1 MKISEYRHI
10 ARKNLKG
17 CYCEAFIVTALCLFV
32 YLSFKAAELLMAYF
46 WSGYAGSLISGLLKA
61 AVTALCFLLT
71 TPLLTGGFW
80 WFFQTAC
87 GEDNRSLLKLYS
99 GFRLNCRAALL
110 YAAMWIKS
118 FFSLFP
124 TAFCWTAAYVLLYG
138 NTGLSESFT
147 VFAAFQFFMLGIFL
161 IGLYFSTAA
170 SMALAPFM
178 FIGHPDKNPLKV
190 LKESSVC
197 MKGKKLEFIRLI
209 LSFVPAMLPVVTI
222 PFVIPS
228 AVMAAAVF
236 AQKNSYTDISGRDGN
251 QLCR

>member
-10 ARKNLKG
+10 AKKNLKG

-32 YLSFKAAELLMAYF
+32 FLSFKAADLLRAYVM
-46 WSGYAGSLISGLLKA
+46 SGYSGSIIYSLLKM
-61 AVTALCFLLT
+61 AVTLLCFLLT

-138 NTGLSESFT
+138 NTSLSQSVT
-147 VFAAFQFFMLGIFL
+147 VFAAFQLFMLGIVFIL
-161 IGLYFSTAA
+161 LYFRTAA

-178 FIGHPDKNPLKV
+178 FISHPDKNPLRV
-190 LKESSVC
+190 LRESSVC
-197 MKGKKLEFIRLI
+197 MRGKKLEFIKLI
-209 LSFVPAMLPVVTI
+209 FSFVPYMLPVVTI

-236 AQKNSYTDISGRDGN
+236 AQKNSGGDTNREERKE
-251 QLCR
+251 LCR

>member
-71 TPLLTGGFW
+71 TPFLTGGFW

-138 NTGLSESFT
+138 NTGLSEIVYRICGVS
-147 VFAAFQFFMLGIFL
+147 VFYAGDSPYRTLFQHGGFDGA
-161 IGLYFSTAA
+161 G
-170 SMALAPFM
+170 
-178 FIGHPDKNPLKV
+178 
-190 LKESSVC
+190 SVYVY
-197 MKGKKLEFIRLI
+197 R
-209 LSFVPAMLPVVTI
+209 
-222 PFVIPS
+222 PS
-228 AVMAAAVF
+228 
-236 AQKNSYTDISGRDGN
+236 
-251 QLCR
+251 

>member
-10 ARKNLKG
+10 AKKNLKG

-32 YLSFKAAELLMAYF
+32 FLSFKAADLLRAYF
-46 WSGYAGSLISGLLKA
+46 MSGYSGSIIYALIKM
-61 AVTALCFLLT
+61 AVALICFLLI

-138 NTGLSESFT
+138 NTGLSESVT
-147 VFAAFQFFMLGIFL
+147 VFAAFQLFMLGIVL
-161 IGLYFSTAA
+161 ILLYFRTAA

-178 FIGHPDKNPLKV
+178 FISHPDKNPLRV
-190 LKESSVC
+190 LRESSVC
-197 MKGKKLEFIRLI
+197 MRGKKLEFIKLI
-209 LSFVPAMLPVVTI
+209 FSFVPYMLPVVTI

-236 AQKNSYTDISGRDGN
+236 AQKNSGGDTIREDCKE
-251 QLCR
+251 LCR

>member
-61 AVTALCFLLT
+61 AVTAFCFLLT

-110 YAAMWIKS
+110 YAAMWIKA
-118 FFSLFP
+118 FFLF
-124 TAFCWTAAYVLLYG
+124 F
-138 NTGLSESFT
+138 
-147 VFAAFQFFMLGIFL
+147 
-161 IGLYFSTAA
+161 
-170 SMALAPFM
+170 
-178 FIGHPDKNPLKV
+178 
-190 LKESSVC
+190 
-197 MKGKKLEFIRLI
+197 RR
-209 LSFVPAMLPVVTI
+209 
-222 PFVIPS
+222 PS
-228 AVMAAAVF
+228 A
-236 AQKNSYTDISGRDGN
+236 GRPLMFCFTGIQVLAN
-251 QLCR
+251 RLPYLRRFSFLCWG

>member
-1 MKISEYRHI
+1 
-10 ARKNLKG
+10 
-17 CYCEAFIVTALCLFV
+17 
-32 YLSFKAAELLMAYF
+32 
-46 WSGYAGSLISGLLKA
+46 
-61 AVTALCFLLT
+61 
-71 TPLLTGGFW
+71 
-80 WFFQTAC
+80 
-87 GEDNRSLLKLYS
+87 
-99 GFRLNCRAALL
+99 
-110 YAAMWIKS
+110 
-118 FFSLFP
+118 
-124 TAFCWTAAYVLLYG
+124 
-138 NTGLSESFT
+138 
-147 VFAAFQFFMLGIFL
+147 MLGIVL

-236 AQKNSYTDISGRDGN
+236 AQKKVPIQTYPEGTVINYAVKNRAE
-251 QLCR
+251 LYF